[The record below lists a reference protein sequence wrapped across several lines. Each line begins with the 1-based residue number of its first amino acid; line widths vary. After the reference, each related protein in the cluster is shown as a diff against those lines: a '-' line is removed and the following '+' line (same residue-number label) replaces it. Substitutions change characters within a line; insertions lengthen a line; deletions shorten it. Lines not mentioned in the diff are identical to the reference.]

1 MRLSKE
7 TVYDLENFYDRI
19 ADEDEELVD
28 KQFTKL
34 QPLHQDLVKKNNYK
48 KDEIDDKLVSLFVQT
63 ASSRGIEEKWAKGY
77 LFYEYF
83 DNE

>member
-1 MRLSKE
+1 MMLSKE

-28 KQFTKL
+28 QQFTKL
-34 QPLHQDLVKKNNYK
+34 ETLHQDVVKKNKYK
-48 KDEIDDKLVSLFVQT
+48 KDDIDDKLVTLFVQSAT
-63 ASSRGIEEKWAKGY
+63 SQGIEEKWAKGY

-83 DNE
+83 DKE

>member
-1 MRLSKE
+1 MMLSRE

-28 KQFTKL
+28 KKFTKL
-34 QPLHQDLVKKNNYK
+34 ESLHKNVVKKHTYK
-48 KDEIDDKLVSLFVQT
+48 ADEIDDKLVTLFLE
-63 ASSRGIEEKWAKGY
+63 AAAAEGIEEKWAKGF

-83 DNE
+83 DKE